1 MVNLPAFF
9 TSVVASAAKSSST
22 FEHCAFFK
30 PLLAANTSAMPVFDI
45 AFFFIAFMAFTMVRE
60 VERTSNG
67 KWPGTGVVF

>member
-30 PLLAANTSAMPVFDI
+30 PLLAANTSAMPVFDMAFADT
-45 AFFFIAFMAFTMVRE
+45 AFFFITFMATIA
-60 VERTSNG
+60 
-67 KWPGTGVVF
+67 PGG